1 MVHSIEFTKIWT
13 NIYSKTHSQRKHF
26 SSKQV
31 AYGWWSLYR
40 GIPTT
45 YRFSS
50 LQGEGEKTKNSRN
63 PQLLKSRDLFN
74 EKWGSGKKNDSTHT
88 LIIANH
94 SGAGAGGPGRGRSSP
109 LSEGQLRFTL
119 GTMAGGKVRPGGGAR
134 QGSLPWYSHTAPLL
148 LWKGTEWR
156 QPLGGCTC
164 NLNQPSLQAT
174 HFLMWK
180 INYFLSC
187 TIRQKTANGR
197 EVRRC
202 AQVPHLCLN
211 ATNFLDLETGG
222 HSLK

>member
-119 GTMAGGKVRPGGGAR
+119 GTMAGGKVRPGEGRG
-134 QGSLPWYSHTAPLL
+134 
-148 LWKGTEWR
+148 KGPFPGILTPPHFFYGR
-156 QPLGGCTC
+156 GQNGDSPLGAVHVTWISH
-164 NLNQPSLQAT
+164 LYKLRIS
-174 HFLMWK
+174 
-180 INYFLSC
+180 SC
-187 TIRQKTANGR
+187 EK
-197 EVRRC
+197 
-202 AQVPHLCLN
+202 
-211 ATNFLDLETGG
+211 
-222 HSLK
+222 